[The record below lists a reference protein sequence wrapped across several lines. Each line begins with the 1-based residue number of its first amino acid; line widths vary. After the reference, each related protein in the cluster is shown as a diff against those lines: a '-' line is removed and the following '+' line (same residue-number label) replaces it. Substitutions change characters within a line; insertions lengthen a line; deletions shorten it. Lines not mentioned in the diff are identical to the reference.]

1 MFRNAFC
8 AFQYFKEQLKKK
20 LKFSSLFIKKS
31 LQHYYYIALDIL
43 SFLIPF
49 ISVLRKMDEFYPF
62 LEAFFL
68 AIITVGLFLF
78 FGIFILLTKMFGVL

>member
-31 LQHYYYIALDIL
+31 IATLLLHSSRYFEFSD
-43 SFLIPF
+43 SFYF
-49 ISVLRKMDEFYPF
+49 SFEKN
-62 LEAFFL
+62 
-68 AIITVGLFLF
+68 G
-78 FGIFILLTKMFGVL
+78 